1 MVTYLRYQ
9 EKVFRQVMA
18 DSTGIWIVGYENP
31 GAPQIVSYSSLE
43 KVEQI
48 PPPEEQLDESDVS
61 EKREATR
68 KKRYAV
74 IRLLAESNECITNDA
89 LRRTLALAAAK
100 KNDISTRTVLRYY
113 YTYLAR
119 GEKGLLPAARCRNKD
134 GTNTR
139 QDHLNMSQALN
150 KYFYSPKKMPLHMVY
165 ELMLLD
171 HYRDEKGLLRA
182 NRPTMQQF
190 RYYYYKTKNTTKHII
205 SREGIAAYTGE
216 GNGYVK

>member
-74 IRLLAESNECITNDA
+74 IRLLAESNECIIRAVRNGWVS
-89 LRRTLALAAAK
+89 RLAAERK
-100 KNDISTRTVLRYY
+100 RMN
-113 YTYLAR
+113 
-119 GEKGLLPAARCRNKD
+119 
-134 GTNTR
+134 
-139 QDHLNMSQALN
+139 
-150 KYFYSPKKMPLHMVY
+150 
-165 ELMLLD
+165 
-171 HYRDEKGLLRA
+171 
-182 NRPTMQQF
+182 
-190 RYYYYKTKNTTKHII
+190 
-205 SREGIAAYTGE
+205 
-216 GNGYVK
+216 